1 MIACDLPHLASASL
15 IWQEDDAILA
25 LHVYD
30 RTVSHSTLISYSC
43 IPMSSLR
50 TGWRVVRLRS
60 PTGSRL
66 ALGSLLIH
74 IRKEVRKGTPNM
86 KKRPPQGL
94 MGIRGVPQPGGRS
107 SKPAKGNPN
116 IGEPVRRA
124 TINPNIGEP
133 VRRATIDPKMHSP
146 YSV

>member
-1 MIACDLPHLASASL
+1 MPLNASL
-15 IWQEDDAILA
+15 IWQEDEAILA

-30 RTVSHSTLISYSC
+30 RTVSTSTLISYAC
-43 IPMSSLR
+43 IPMTSLR
-50 TGWRVVRLRS
+50 TGWRVVKLRS

-66 ALGSLLIH
+66 SLGSLLIH
-74 IRKEVRKGTPNM
+74 IRKEVRKGTPPNM

-107 SKPAKGNPN
+107 SIPAKVKGN
-116 IGEPVRRA
+116 
-124 TINPNIGEP
+124 GEP
-133 VRRATIDPKMHSP
+133 VRRATIDPMLHSP

>member
-1 MIACDLPHLASASL
+1 M
-15 IWQEDDAILA
+15 
-25 LHVYD
+25 YD